1 MPSIEE
7 VQAQL
12 TGPGGY
18 FEISVEEVLGEKLPV
33 FKNRARS
40 LREMLQG
47 SERHDGKEH
56 LVLGARRIRFEE
68 HRQLVA
74 STARALHER
83 HGIGKGDR
91 VAILAANSPEWLVAF
106 WATVSLGGIVSAL
119 NGWWTAD
126 EIRFGVELSEPK
138 LLIADQRRI
147 ERIAGADL
155 GTPILEIESEFA
167 ELEKYAPDVALPDSP
182 IAEDDPAVILFTSG
196 TTGRPK
202 GAVASH
208 RGIVGFTSQQIARGA
223 VMAVASGNLPGPN
236 APQHCALG
244 TAPLFHM
251 SGLYTLGVMN
261 MAIGGKLVFRKGRFD
276 AGDVLRLIEEE
287 KITQWTPFGSMLHRV
302 VEHPDIEKRD
312 LSSMLNTGF
321 GGGPASEGVQA
332 KARAAFPSS
341 AQNLGTGY
349 GSSETV
355 GVVSQITA
363 DEFEAHPTSV
373 GRTTPTMEVEIRDTT
388 GNALPEPQ
396 EGEIF
401 VRSAYTILEYWRN
414 PEATARTLF
423 PGRWLATGDIGR
435 FEEGRLYINSRARD
449 LILRAGE
456 NVYPA
461 EIEHRLEDHPDVDE
475 VAVVGVDH
483 DELGQE
489 VKAILVPAPGAAI
502 DTDALALWCGETLA
516 AFKIP
521 SRWEIRNE
529 KLPRNAV
536 GKVLKNVLT
545 GEAELLF
552 VEE

>member
-1 MPSIEE
+1 MPSVEE

-12 TGPGGY
+12 TGLGGY
-18 FEISVEEVLGEKLPV
+18 FEIVVEEVLGEKLPV

-56 LVLGARRIRFEE
+56 LVLGDRRIRFEE
-68 HRQLVA
+68 LRELVG
-74 STARALHER
+74 STAVALQER

-91 VAILAANSPEWLVAF
+91 VAILAANSPEWLIAF

-138 LLIADQRRI
+138 LLIADRRRV
-147 ERIAGADL
+147 ERIAGSDL

-167 ELEKYAPDVALPDSP
+167 ELERHAPDAALPDFP

-223 VMAVASGNLPGPN
+223 IMAVASGVLPGPD
-236 APQHCALG
+236 APQHCALA

-251 SGLYTLGVMN
+251 SGLYALGAMN
-261 MAIGGKLVFRKGRFD
+261 MLTGGKLIFRQGRFD

-287 KITQWTPFGSMLHRV
+287 KVTQWTPFGSMLHRV
-302 VEHPDIEKRD
+302 VEHPDIETRD
-312 LSSMLNTGF
+312 LSTMRNTGF
-321 GGGPASEGVQA
+321 GGAPASENVQA
-332 KARAAFPSS
+332 KARTAFPSAS
-341 AQNLGTGY
+341 DNLGIGY
-349 GSSETV
+349 GSSEAV
-355 GVVSQITA
+355 GVVSQITGE
-363 DEFEAHPTSV
+363 EFEAHPTSV
-373 GRTTPTMEVEIRDTT
+373 GRPTITMQVEIRDAA
-388 GNALPEPQ
+388 GNVLPEPQ

-414 PEATARTLF
+414 PEATAKTLL
-423 PGRWLATGDIGR
+423 PGRWLASGDIGR
-435 FEEGRLYINSRARD
+435 FEDGRLYINSRARD

-456 NVYPA
+456 NVYPV
-461 EIEHRLEDHPDVDE
+461 EIENRLDSHPDVAE

-483 DELGQE
+483 AELGQE
-489 VKAILVPAPGAAI
+489 VKAILVPVPGAAI
-502 DTDALALWCGETLA
+502 DTEALARWCGETLA
-516 AFKIP
+516 TFKIP

-529 KLPRNAV
+529 RLPRNAV

-545 GEAELLF
+545 GEAKQQF